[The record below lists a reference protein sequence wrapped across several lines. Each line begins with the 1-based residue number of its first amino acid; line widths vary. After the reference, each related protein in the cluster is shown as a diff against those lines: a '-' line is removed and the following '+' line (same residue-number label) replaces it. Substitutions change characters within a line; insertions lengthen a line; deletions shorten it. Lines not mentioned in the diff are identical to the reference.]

1 MILQKPQKIDSDTV
15 QIHSW
20 LGVWA
25 VEVGRPGLI
34 PDEPLCDFGK
44 VNYLSV
50 FHFFKWYLKQ
60 D

>member
-1 MILQKPQKIDSDTV
+1 MIFQKPQKIDSDTM

-50 FHFFKWYLKQ
+50 FHFLN
-60 D
+60 DI